1 MKGCAPRNLLCFNRE
16 RNTLHRR
23 VVTALRRAPPI
34 LANDMFR
41 DHFRAH
47 SDERQLQVFLGQ
59 RTGNPG
65 VDLSM
70 DVAVRKFLEAADFR
84 MRDLMGHIF

>member
-1 MKGCAPRNLLCFNRE
+1 MTHVFFDCRGFNHE
-16 RNTLHRR
+16 RNTLCRR
-23 VVTALRRAPPI
+23 VTTALRRAPPI

-70 DVAVRKFLEAADFR
+70 E
-84 MRDLMGHIF
+84 